1 MPAGLTQTDGR
12 VAAVS
17 RDGEWM
23 GQLAFGQVATM
34 PGGQDTFLAAVTDLT
49 FVGGVLY
56 VTSEGLG
63 GGVAAYRILDSELA
77 LLDRISRPGST
88 GLGVDS
94 RFLTLNLG
102 DDTICLVTG
111 AEGVGLWSV
120 SMDASG
126 GFLGPVALGG
136 IATVPPDLRAVHQ
149 AVVAGTNHLFAAV
162 PGSEDIAVW
171 QVSSFGTLRP
181 VTAVPDGGV
190 AGVGIAALQSISLH
204 GQTYLLAVSDGT
216 GALISYRVTADGV
229 LAEVGRVDVTSG
241 IGISY
246 PSDLAVLEV
255 AGQGYVVM
263 ASAGSGTLTVA
274 AVAAD
279 GSLSVTD
286 HVMDDLDTRFQRPH
300 VVEGVVVSGRAYVVV
315 AGADDGLT
323 LFQLLPGGQLLDMG
337 SVADTVGTTLG
348 PVSSLA
354 LTETDGRLHIMAS
367 SGSEPGLTWLSVDLS
382 ATSLPLLG
390 SDGDDSLVGTEAD
403 DLLVGRVGDDR
414 LSGGAGADILLDGA
428 GQDVLTGGAGAD
440 TFVLV
445 ADGALDRITDFD
457 PAMDALDLSGWALLR
472 SDDQLDVTTTLTG
485 AEVRF
490 GDEVLI
496 LATHDGAPL
505 DFAQGMRL
513 DAVPVSR
520 LMPHWIPEAMPP
532 EPLPRP
538 EETPPDQPDPAE
550 PAPPD
555 VPSAR
560 IVPDD
565 RGIGAGGF
573 ATLYGSAGDDTL
585 LGLNGDDRL
594 DGGAG
599 RDTIIA
605 GLGADIVW
613 GGEGDDLI
621 RGLGGN
627 DTLYGGAGSD
637 GVYGNA
643 HSDELFGDEGA
654 DVLNGGY
661 AADWLWGGAGNDRLE
676 GMEGADV
683 LFGDSGDDWLRG
695 NASDDVLYGGSGR
708 DTLSGGL
715 GSDQIHGGEDDDD
728 IQGNVGDDSLFGG
741 AGHDTLFGNPGADR
755 LEGGPGSDILHGGLG
770 ADVFVFDAGTD
781 RVLDFTYGLD
791 TLALSDD
798 LWGGQILTTN
808 QVLAMATRRG
818 GDIVFDF
825 GVDALLI
832 LDGKTDI
839 DRLADD
845 LIVF

>member
-1 MPAGLTQTDGR
+1 
-12 VAAVS
+12 
-17 RDGEWM
+17 
-23 GQLAFGQVATM
+23 M
-34 PGGQDTFLAAVTDLT
+34 PGGQDTFLAAVTDLAI
-49 FVGGVLY
+49 VGGVLY

-367 SGSEPGLTWLSVDLS
+367 SGAEPGLIWLSVDLS

-390 SDGDDSLVGTEAD
+390 SDGDDILVGTEAD
-403 DLLVGRVGDDR
+403 DLLVGRVGDD
-414 LSGGAGADILLDGA
+414 
-428 GQDVLTGGAGAD
+428 
-440 TFVLV
+440 
-445 ADGALDRITDFD
+445 
-457 PAMDALDLSGWALLR
+457 
-472 SDDQLDVTTTLTG
+472 
-485 AEVRF
+485 
-490 GDEVLI
+490 
-496 LATHDGAPL
+496 
-505 DFAQGMRL
+505 
-513 DAVPVSR
+513 
-520 LMPHWIPEAMPP
+520 
-532 EPLPRP
+532 
-538 EETPPDQPDPAE
+538 
-550 PAPPD
+550 
-555 VPSAR
+555 
-560 IVPDD
+560 
-565 RGIGAGGF
+565 
-573 ATLYGSAGDDTL
+573 
-585 LGLNGDDRL
+585 
-594 DGGAG
+594 
-599 RDTIIA
+599 
-605 GLGADIVW
+605 
-613 GGEGDDLI
+613 
-621 RGLGGN
+621 
-627 DTLYGGAGSD
+627 
-637 GVYGNA
+637 
-643 HSDELFGDEGA
+643 
-654 DVLNGGY
+654 
-661 AADWLWGGAGNDRLE
+661 
-676 GMEGADV
+676 
-683 LFGDSGDDWLRG
+683 
-695 NASDDVLYGGSGR
+695 
-708 DTLSGGL
+708 
-715 GSDQIHGGEDDDD
+715 
-728 IQGNVGDDSLFGG
+728 SLFGG
-741 AGHDTLFGNPGADR
+741 AGDDTLFGNPGADR

>member
-1 MPAGLTQTDGR
+1 
-12 VAAVS
+12 
-17 RDGEWM
+17 M
-23 GQLAFGQVATM
+23 GQVAFGQVTTM

-49 FVGGVLY
+49 IVGGVLY
-56 VTSEGLG
+56 VTSEGMG
-63 GGVAAYRILDSELA
+63 GGVAAYRMLGGELV
-77 LLDRISRPGST
+77 LLDRISRPGAV

-94 RFLTLNLG
+94 RFLCLDLG
-102 DDTICLVTG
+102 DDAIIGLVTG
-111 AEGVGLWSV
+111 AEGVGLWAV

-126 GFLGPVALGG
+126 GFLGAAALGG
-136 IATVPPDLRAVHQ
+136 LATVPPDLRAVHQ
-149 AVVAGTNHLFAAV
+149 AGVAGTSHLFAAV
-162 PGSEDIAVW
+162 PGSEDVAVW
-171 QVSSFGTLRP
+171 EISSVGNLRP
-181 VTAVPDGGV
+181 ATAMPDGAV
-190 AGVGIAALQSISLH
+190 AGVGVAALQSISLE
-204 GQTYLLAVSDGT
+204 GQTYLLAASDGT
-216 GALISYRVTADGV
+216 GALISYGVSADGG
-229 LAEVGRVDVTSG
+229 LTEVGRVDVTSG
-241 IGISY
+241 IGISS

-263 ASAGSGTLTVA
+263 ASAGSGSLTVA

-286 HVMDDLDTRFQRPH
+286 HVMDDLDTRFQRAH
-300 VVEGVVVSGRAYVVV
+300 VVEGVIVSGRAYVVA

-323 LFQLLPGGQLLDMG
+323 LFELLPGGQLLDMG

-354 LTETDGRLHIMAS
+354 LTEVGGRLHIMAS
-367 SGSEPGLTWLSVDLS
+367 SGAEPGLTWLSVDLS

-390 SDGDDSLVGTEAD
+390 TGGDDILVGTAAD

-440 TFVLV
+440 TFVLA

-472 SDDQLDVTTTLTG
+472 SDDQLDIATTATG

-496 LATHDGAPL
+496 LATHDAAPL
-505 DFAQGMRL
+505 DLSQGMRL

-520 LMPHWIPEAMPP
+520 LMPHWIPEAMPS
-532 EPLPRP
+532 EPLPAP
-538 EETPPDQPDPAE
+538 EETAPDELDPVPPDRSP
-550 PAPPD
+550 
-555 VPSAR
+555 AR

-565 RGIGAGGF
+565 GGIGF
-573 ATLYGSAGDDTL
+573 VTVYGSGGNDTL
-585 LGLNGDDRL
+585 LGLDGDDRL
-594 DGGAG
+594 DGGPG
-599 RDTIIA
+599 RDTIIG
-605 GLGADIVW
+605 GLGADTVW

-627 DTLYGGAGSD
+627 DTLYGGGGKD
-637 GVYGNA
+637 RVYGNA
-643 HSDELFGDEGA
+643 HVDELYGDDGA

-683 LFGDSGDDWLRG
+683 LWGDSGDDWLLG

-715 GSDQIHGGEDDDD
+715 GSDQIHGGEDDDE
-728 IQGNVGDDSLFGG
+728 IYGNVGADSLFGG
-741 AGHDTLFGNPGADR
+741 AGHDTLFGNPGADW
-755 LEGGPGSDILHGGLG
+755 LEGGPGNDILHGGLG
-770 ADVFVFDAGTD
+770 ADVFIFDEGTD
-781 RVLDFTYGLD
+781 RILDFTYGLD
-791 TLALSDD
+791 TLALNDD

-808 QVLAMATRRG
+808 QVLAMATRRS

-832 LDGKTDI
+832 LEGKMDI
-839 DRLADD
+839 DRLADG